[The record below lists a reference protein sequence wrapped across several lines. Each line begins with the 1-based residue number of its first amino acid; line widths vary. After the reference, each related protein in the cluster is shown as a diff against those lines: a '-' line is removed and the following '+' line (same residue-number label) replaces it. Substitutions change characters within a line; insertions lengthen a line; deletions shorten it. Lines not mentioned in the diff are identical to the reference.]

1 MRLVYKQHQVVA
13 FFDLAYDSLYPL
25 LEHPPQHR
33 TRHYSG
39 HLELDEVGISQPL
52 RHAFGLEFYLAG
64 QAFDHRRL
72 ADPGLSY
79 EHRGVRPLA
88 MTQNFDH
95 LADLFIP
102 ADHRRELVLAS
113 ELVQADAEVFQVRRQ
128 FIPAPILFLLFLVT
142 ADSCLNLLHYHL
154 PVRAEPLKQIHR
166 EAVWVL
172 EQRNEQVSGLD
183 QSAAALV
190 SMLERIGQQRS
201 ERFRHFDAA
210 AEVLPLVELGLKGL
224 EHNLRIEI
232 QALHYFVEERALD
245 LGNCYEDM

>member
-1 MRLVYKQHQVVA
+1 GHGGGADDSDLATGQRRLEHIRGVGAGAKRRTRADDGMRLVYKQHQVVA

-113 ELVQADAEVFQVRRQ
+113 ELVQA
-128 FIPAPILFLLFLVT
+128 
-142 ADSCLNLLHYHL
+142 
-154 PVRAEPLKQIHR
+154 
-166 EAVWVL
+166 
-172 EQRNEQVSGLD
+172 
-183 QSAAALV
+183 
-190 SMLERIGQQRS
+190 
-201 ERFRHFDAA
+201 
-210 AEVLPLVELGLKGL
+210 
-224 EHNLRIEI
+224 
-232 QALHYFVEERALD
+232 
-245 LGNCYEDM
+245 